1 MLNNIEDKVTLANG
15 VTMPR
20 LGLGVWQAA
29 PEDTINAVKTA
40 IETGYLL
47 IDTAKAYGN
56 EAEVGEGIKAGLA
69 ATGKKRED
77 LFITTKLANADQGYE
92 STLANFQASLDRLQL
107 DYLDLYLIH
116 WPVAGKW
123 AETWRAFEKLYND
136 GKVRAIGVCNF
147 TEATMQSLIAQS
159 EIKPMV
165 NQIEYHPLLQQPE
178 LKQYLDDQG
187 IQAEAWSPLGGTG
200 GNLMS
205 NSIIGDIAL
214 KHHKSPAQVLIRWDL
229 QNGYVTIPKSVHPE
243 YIRANAD
250 VFDFELDSDDLQQLT
265 TLDQHL
271 RTSYW
276 LTSFDWYTGDEQ

>member
-1 MLNNIEDKVTLANG
+1 MLNSINDTVTLSNG
-15 VTMPR
+15 VKMPQ
-20 LGLGVWQAA
+20 LGLGVWQAEPA
-29 PEDTINAVKTA
+29 DTVNAVKSA
-40 IETGYLL
+40 IEDGYLL

-69 ATGKKRED
+69 ATGKKRSD

-92 STLANFQASLDRLQL
+92 STLENFQASLDRLQL

-147 TEATMQSLIAQS
+147 TEATMKSLIAQS

-178 LKQYLDDQG
+178 LKQYLDSEG

-200 GNLMS
+200 GNLMQ
-205 NSIIGDIAL
+205 NPVVNAIAD

-229 QNGYVTIPKSVHPE
+229 QTGYVTIPKSVHPE
-243 YIRANAD
+243 YIKANAD
-250 VFDFELDSDDLQQLT
+250 VFDFELDEDDLNQLKG
-265 TLDQHL
+265 LDQNL

-276 LTSFDWYTGDEQ
+276 LTSFDWYVG

>member
-1 MLNNIEDKVTLANG
+1 MLNSIEDTVTLANG
-15 VTMPR
+15 VQMPR

-29 PEDTINAVKTA
+29 PEDTINAVSTA
-40 IETGYLL
+40 IQDGYLL

-69 ATGKKRED
+69 ATGKRRED

-165 NQIEYHPLLQQPE
+165 DQIEYHPLLQQPE
-178 LKQYLDDQG
+178 LKKYLDEQG

-200 GNLMS
+200 GNLMQ
-205 NSIIGDIAL
+205 NDTIKQIAD
-214 KHHKSPAQVLIRWDL
+214 KHHKSPAQILIRWDL

-243 YIRANAD
+243 YIKANAD
-250 VFDFELDSDDLQQLT
+250 VFDFALDEDDLAQLKAM
-265 TLDQHL
+265 DKHF

-276 LTSFDWYTGDEQ
+276 LTTFNWYTGTEK